1 MTKIAA
7 IIAIMTSG
15 ENQATPLSGTRDP
28 KPFSQNSVYGL
39 YGRAL
44 MGFGVIGQR
53 LKGFGVLLAMLL
65 GGDKRPSLEI
75 VMKIEGQKLRCL

>member
-7 IIAIMTSG
+7 IITIMTPG

-53 LKGFGVLLAMLL
+53 LGVLLAMFL
-65 GGDKRPSLEI
+65 GGDKRPSLE
-75 VMKIEGQKLRCL
+75 VVVKIEGQKLRCL